1 MIEPWVEGGGCI
13 LGLALL
19 YYFQV
24 WRPART
30 RDPAPEPEADTDQT
44 P

>member
-1 MIEPWVEGGGCI
+1 MIEALVEGGGCI

-30 RDPAPEPEADTDQT
+30 PDPDPDADNDHT